1 MAKVKRVQIF
11 LEYTDERILERQ
23 LSILKREL
31 LAGRETIDHTFSTD
45 MNSFVLICEQ
55 KFTKK
60 RPFKEITK
68 PNGKIIQIVKSE
80 I

>member
-1 MAKVKRVQIF
+1 MLKVKRVQIL

-31 LAGRETIDHTFSTD
+31 LAGRESIDNTFSTD
-45 MNSFVLICEQ
+45 NHSFILLCEQ
-55 KFTKK
+55 KYLRK
-60 RPFKEITK
+60 RPFHQEKK
-68 PNGKIIQIVKSE
+68 PNGKIVQTVKSS

>member
-1 MAKVKRVQIF
+1 MSKLKRVQII

-31 LAGRETIDHTFSTD
+31 LAGREMIDNTFSTD
-45 MNSFVLICEQ
+45 MNSFVLLCEQ
-55 KFTKK
+55 KFTTK
-60 RPFKEITK
+60 RPFEEIVK
-68 PNGKIIQIVKSE
+68 PNGKIVQTVKSR